1 MKIAVL
7 VKQVPG
13 SESPLNIDS
22 SEKGLDESQVTYI
35 TNESDNYAI
44 EEALQICD
52 KLEEGELL
60 KILNRNKKLNGIYDE
75 AEPLLILSSDKDF
88 QQLQK
93 YERGMNRISASKL
106 WQISQVLDVPVQW
119 FFEEFSEPKEEEGS
133 RREAFHMKRETLE
146 LVRNYIAVPADVRR
160 KFLSLVKSIANSA
173 ST

>member
-1 MKIAVL
+1 MAIQEIPFYSVSHDGHEEEIMAADTNMTTHEKKPRAKPWRRRRTVL
-7 VKQVPG
+7 KDGPR
-13 SESPLNIDS
+13 EIDVHVGQRVRQRRVLC
-22 SEKGLDESQVTYI
+22 GLSQT
-35 TNESDNYAI
+35 
-44 EEALQICD
+44 
-52 KLEEGELL
+52 ELANAMGL
-60 KILNRNKKLNGIYDE
+60 T
-75 AEPLLILSSDKDF
+75 F

-119 FFEEFSEPKEEEGS
+119 FFKEFSEPKGEEGS

-146 LVRNYIAVPADVRR
+146 LVRNYVAVPADVQQ